1 MAITYKFSGHES
13 FPCKTLWLKK
23 GYDFVR
29 NENDFNSPNAVISL
43 GVGKNMVSS
52 IRYWLKAFGITDA
65 TGNLT
70 EIGNYLFD
78 EENGRDKYLEDLAT
92 LWLLHFNIVFLQE
105 VTLYRWFFCGLQRE
119 RAQFDKD
126 QIVTFVKLR
135 MIEAGKQNLFNENTV
150 KKDAAVLLQNYTLP
164 RKAQSNEDYSSLL
177 LDLDLIRQKSET
189 KGYYFNVDGKR
200 KVTKE
205 VFMYGL
211 LKLKEKN
218 KDNTIAYET
227 IHDQLGLLFCMN
239 DTETI
244 TMLKSLSHIYSKQMT
259 YSDVSGI
266 RQVQF
271 IDELNPT
278 TVLEDYYAHI

>member
-65 TGNLT
+65 TENLT

-105 VTLYRWFFCGLQRE
+105 VTL
-119 RAQFDKD
+119 A
-126 QIVTFVKLR
+126 T
-135 MIEAGKQNLFNENTV
+135 
-150 KKDAAVLLQNYTLP
+150 
-164 RKAQSNEDYSSLL
+164 
-177 LDLDLIRQKSET
+177 
-189 KGYYFNVDGKR
+189 
-200 KVTKE
+200 
-205 VFMYGL
+205 
-211 LKLKEKN
+211 
-218 KDNTIAYET
+218 
-227 IHDQLGLLFCMN
+227 
-239 DTETI
+239 
-244 TMLKSLSHIYSKQMT
+244 
-259 YSDVSGI
+259 
-266 RQVQF
+266 
-271 IDELNPT
+271 
-278 TVLEDYYAHI
+278 

>member
-1 MAITYKFSGHES
+1 
-13 FPCKTLWLKK
+13 LKK
-23 GYDFVR
+23 GYDFV
-29 NENDFNSPNAVISL
+29 NNGNDFNSPNAVIDL

-52 IRYWLKAFGITDA
+52 IRYWLKAFGITD
-65 TGNLT
+65 TEGNLT

-78 EENGRDKYLEDLAT
+78 DENGRDKYLEDLAT

-105 VTLYRWFFCGLQRE
+105 ATLYNWFFCGLQRE
-119 RAQFDKD
+119 RAQFDKE
-126 QIVTFVKLR
+126 QIITFARLR
-135 MIEAGKQNLFNENTV
+135 MTEAGKQNVFNENTV
-150 KKDAAVLLQNYTLP
+150 KKDTGVLLQNYTLP

-177 LDLDLIRQKSET
+177 LDLDLVRQKMET

-211 LKLKEKN
+211 LRMKN

-227 IHDQLGLLFCMN
+227 IQEQLGLLFCMN
-239 DTETI
+239 DAETI
-244 TMLKSLSHIYSKQMT
+244 AMLRELSSVYSKQMT

-271 IDELNPT
+271 TGELDPIK
-278 TVLEDYYAHI
+278 VLEDYYAHI

>member
-65 TGNLT
+65 TENLT

-150 KKDAAVLLQNYTLP
+150 KKDAAVLLHT
-164 RKAQSNEDYSSLL
+164 
-177 LDLDLIRQKSET
+177 
-189 KGYYFNVDGKR
+189 
-200 KVTKE
+200 
-205 VFMYGL
+205 
-211 LKLKEKN
+211 
-218 KDNTIAYET
+218 
-227 IHDQLGLLFCMN
+227 
-239 DTETI
+239 
-244 TMLKSLSHIYSKQMT
+244 
-259 YSDVSGI
+259 
-266 RQVQF
+266 
-271 IDELNPT
+271 
-278 TVLEDYYAHI
+278 

>member
-1 MAITYKFSGHES
+1 MSLTYKFSGHES

-23 GYDFVR
+23 GYDFV
-29 NENDFNSPNAVISL
+29 NNGNDFNSPNAVIDL

-52 IRYWLKAFGITDA
+52 IRYWLKAFGITD
-65 TGNLT
+65 TEGNLT

-78 EENGRDKYLEDLAT
+78 DENGRDKYLEDLAT

-105 VTLYRWFFCGLQRE
+105 ATLYNWFFCGLQRE
-119 RAQFDKD
+119 RAQFDKE
-126 QIVTFVKLR
+126 QIITFARLR
-135 MIEAGKQNLFNENTV
+135 MTEAGKQNVFNENTV
-150 KKDAAVLLQNYTLP
+150 KKDTGVLLQNYTLP

-177 LDLDLIRQKSET
+177 LDLDLVRHKMET

-211 LKLKEKN
+211 LRMKN

-227 IHDQLGLLFCMN
+227 IQEQLGLLFRMN
-239 DTETI
+239 DAETI
-244 TMLKSLSHIYSKQMT
+244 AMLRELSSVYSKQMT

-271 IDELNPT
+271 TGELDPIK
-278 TVLEDYYAHI
+278 VLEDYYAHI